1 MNGDSLIIMH
11 VPLWLGDVDNE
22 GDCASIGA
30 GGMWEKSVPSSQFC
44 CYSRAALKNKVLI
57 K

>member
-1 MNGDSLIIMH
+1 MNVDSLIIMH

-22 GDCASIGA
+22 GGCASIGA